1 MKKCRQPQLEIGT
14 WTNEMAVDPNSS
26 DVDFNEDEDE
36 LLDPNVAL
44 PSNLMMI
51 DKNWTWGGRSRL

>member
-1 MKKCRQPQLEIGT
+1 MKKCRQPQLEIGV
-14 WTNEMAVDPNSS
+14 WSNEMATGASV
-26 DVDFNEDEDE
+26 NEPDYDDEEDE

-51 DKNWTWGGRSRL
+51 DKNVSWGGRYKL